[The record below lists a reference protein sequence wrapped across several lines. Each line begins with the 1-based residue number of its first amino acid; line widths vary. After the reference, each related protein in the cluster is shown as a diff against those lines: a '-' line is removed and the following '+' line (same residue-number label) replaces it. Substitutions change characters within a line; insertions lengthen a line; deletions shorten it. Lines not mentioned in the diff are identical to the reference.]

1 MRVSLIRIAA
11 QIAKLAGA
19 GKLIIGHF
27 SAREDDHTVFL
38 NEAKEVFDNTV
49 LAVEKEKIEI

>member
-1 MRVSLIRIAA
+1 
-11 QIAKLAGA
+11 
-19 GKLIIGHF
+19 LIIGHF
-27 SAREDDHTVFL
+27 SAREDDHVVFL